1 MLKTKRKEGLKRL
14 RMEKFIGYKIYSMNM
29 TKADDIN
36 KKQLHDLLMNE
47 EDTVTA
53 KEALDE
59 AKKRWQK

>member
-1 MLKTKRKEGLKRL
+1 
-14 RMEKFIGYKIYSMNM
+14 MEKFIGYKIYSMNM